1 MNNKSY
7 YFEAARIPT
16 ATKTTKPWFVT
27 RCGDCLH
34 FQGTAHPALDSSCEK
49 IGRLKDGVAPRCF
62 VPNVVKL
69 KRGTQLAGALN
80 VLTSRMTSEELRIL
94 QGMLLAAERVRR
106 TGFSLF
112 EEVYFSVG
120 DSKYLSNYYSAIV
133 VSRASQKKLLLL
145 GSPRTGSKGMVAQLD
160 IQSILNQEAYEL
172 KRDELVAAGRIFDP
186 NVTRNKIKLSAVSTY
201 VPPVLDMDPEE
212 LEARAKEAVSRKEP
226 RKNSRSTTVTLE
238 KFSSKPKVA
247 TKSAT
252 GRSRQRAA

>member
-1 MNNKSY
+1 M
-7 YFEAARIPT
+7 
-16 ATKTTKPWFVT
+16 
-27 RCGDCLH
+27 
-34 FQGTAHPALDSSCEK
+34 
-49 IGRLKDGVAPRCF
+49 
-62 VPNVVKL
+62 KL